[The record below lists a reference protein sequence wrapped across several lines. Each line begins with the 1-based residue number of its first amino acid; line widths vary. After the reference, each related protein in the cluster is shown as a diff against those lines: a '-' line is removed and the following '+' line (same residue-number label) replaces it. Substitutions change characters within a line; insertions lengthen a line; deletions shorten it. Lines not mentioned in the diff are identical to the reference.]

1 MVEISKADWRLFR
14 ERIGGWQEAHMKKL
28 NKEYIEL
35 LSRDEPESKKFW
47 ALEERI
53 RWDKN
58 TPGVRLQL
66 KKSEIDW
73 DLIALM
79 REGVITSADLEG
91 FSAELKEYV
100 LRRVINRLPDED

>member
-1 MVEISKADWRLFR
+1 MIDISKADWRLFR
-14 ERIGGWQEAHMKKL
+14 ERIPGWQEAHMEKL

-35 LSRDEPESKKFW
+35 LSGDEPASKKFW

-53 RWDKN
+53 RSDKN

-73 DLIALM
+73 NLVELM
-79 REGVITSADLEG
+79 REGVITLVDLEG
-91 FSAELKEYV
+91 FSEELKEYV
-100 LRRVINRLPDED
+100 VHRVKYRLRDED